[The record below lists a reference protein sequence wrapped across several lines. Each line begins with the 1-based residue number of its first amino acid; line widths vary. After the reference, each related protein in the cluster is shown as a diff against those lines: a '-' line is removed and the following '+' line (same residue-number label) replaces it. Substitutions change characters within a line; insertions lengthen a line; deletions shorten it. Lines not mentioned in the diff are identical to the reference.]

1 MISAILN
8 LNGAYGPYSILCLPY
23 IYIVPRTQP
32 IRLWKTAISW
42 GQFAVTEEG
51 RAKYPTR
58 VKSNVVYLD
67 EYRLRIG
74 FVESRATGH

>member
-23 IYIVPRTQP
+23 FSYS
-32 IRLWKTAISW
+32 IS
-42 GQFAVTEEG
+42 
-51 RAKYPTR
+51 YPTR